1 MMKTEMEKNMEEIFD
16 LPETKPMVEVIDES
30 RVTPMPKATIDQDDV
45 MDDYHY
51 ARENLKNIIDS
62 AQQSIDDL
70 SSIASTSESPR
81 AYEVLSDLMKTIVN
95 ANKDLLELQRK
106 VKQLKDDGEK
116 PSNVTNALFVGST
129 AELQKLIKDND
140 NDVKK
145 IANKIN

>member
-51 ARENLKNIIDS
+51 ARENLKDS

-129 AELQKLIKDND
+129 AELQKLIKDN
-140 NDVKK
+140 
-145 IANKIN
+145 

>member
-1 MMKTEMEKNMEEIFD
+1 MIKTEMEKNMEEIFD
-16 LPETKPMVEVIDES
+16 LPETKPMVEVIDEA

-129 AELQKLIKDND
+129 AELQKLIKDN
-140 NDVKK
+140 
-145 IANKIN
+145 

>member
-1 MMKTEMEKNMEEIFD
+1 MEKNMEEIFD

-30 RVTPMPKATIDQDDV
+30 RVTPMPKATIEQDDV

-129 AELQKLIKDND
+129 AELQKLIKDN
-140 NDVKK
+140 
-145 IANKIN
+145 

>member
-30 RVTPMPKATIDQDDV
+30 RLTPMPKATIDQDDV

-129 AELQKLIKDND
+129 AELQKLIKDN
-140 NDVKK
+140 
-145 IANKIN
+145 

>member
-1 MMKTEMEKNMEEIFD
+1 MEKNMEEIFD

-30 RVTPMPKATIDQDDV
+30 RVTPMPKTTIDQDDV

-129 AELQKLIKDND
+129 AELQKLIKDN
-140 NDVKK
+140 
-145 IANKIN
+145 

>member
-51 ARENLKNIIDS
+51 ARESLKNIIDS

-95 ANKDLLELQRK
+95 ANKDLLDLQRK

-129 AELQKLIKDND
+129 AEVQKLIKDN
-140 NDVKK
+140 
-145 IANKIN
+145 

>member
-1 MMKTEMEKNMEEIFD
+1 MKTEMEKNMEEIFD

-129 AELQKLIKDND
+129 AELQKLIKDN
-140 NDVKK
+140 
-145 IANKIN
+145 